1 MRRFSVSTAALLVAS
16 ALLLSAPGGAVAQ
29 LPDRMQFGLGYA
41 GNAPDALGGVAA
53 YAIWPAFGGL
63 GIYVDAK
70 FDIESPE
77 NDRAFDATRT
87 RVTVENEVQGAQFL
101 RSEESFRSFN
111 AALVRPLSQALF
123 IYAGGG
129 IAKAKSYYLY
139 NVPTQGDVGDALL
152 VAAPDQD
159 EDRVNLMAGI
169 ILRMSS
175 ILSSQFGFETEP
187 QGVTVGVS
195 LRLPRW

>member
-1 MRRFSVSTAALLVAS
+1 MRRIHIATATLLTATAMLLVA
-16 ALLLSAPGGAVAQ
+16 PGGGVAQ
-29 LPDRMQFGLGYA
+29 LPDRAQFGLGYA
-41 GNAPDALGGVAA
+41 GNAPDALGGVSA
-53 YAIWPAFGGL
+53 YAIWPVFGGL
-63 GIYVDAK
+63 GLYIDAK

-77 NDRAFDATRT
+77 NDRAFDPTRT
-87 RVTVENEVQGAQFL
+87 KVTVENEVSGAQFL
-101 RSEESFRSFN
+101 SSEQSFRSFN

-129 IAKAKSYYLY
+129 IAQGKAYYLY
-139 NVPTQGDVGDALL
+139 NVPVQGQVGNALL

-159 EDRVNLMAGI
+159 EDRVNLMAGV

-175 ILSSQFGFETEP
+175 VLSSQFGFETEP